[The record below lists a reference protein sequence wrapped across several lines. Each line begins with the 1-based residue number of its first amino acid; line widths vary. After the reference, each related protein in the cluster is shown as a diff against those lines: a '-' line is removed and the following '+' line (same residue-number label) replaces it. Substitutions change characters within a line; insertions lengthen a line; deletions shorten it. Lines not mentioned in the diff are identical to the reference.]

1 MSSDP
6 RVEINPSGLTRAE
19 ARLLWTLA
27 IYMKR
32 LGAVLDALL
41 AHELGPNDEAPGE
54 GDIDWKPLL
63 DAMAQFSAE
72 GRPPGPR
79 P

>member
-32 LGAVLDALL
+32 LG
-41 AHELGPNDEAPGE
+41 PNDEAP